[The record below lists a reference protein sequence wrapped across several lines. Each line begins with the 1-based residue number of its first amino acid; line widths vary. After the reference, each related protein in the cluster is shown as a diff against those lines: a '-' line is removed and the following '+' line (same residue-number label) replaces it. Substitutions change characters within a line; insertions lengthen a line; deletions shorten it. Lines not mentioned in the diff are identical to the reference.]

1 MNQQT
6 VYQTVSVQDELP
18 VEGEDILISY
28 DNGQTF
34 PESAAF
40 RETRTCMLAG
50 IGGGNGHFGSGF
62 CTNGS
67 SGCESGL
74 ILSDVTYW
82 LKPTAGYFFTPE
94 EFREV
99 LIKAQESAC
108 KQLLSDMAKGFL
120 ANKGKVEIFSD
131 KAVFQ
136 AIGETIQKFPLPDF
150 QTFYNQLT
158 GAGE

>member
-6 VYQTVSVQDELP
+6 VYQKAPEWDATLQVIQGVSTVVDF
-18 VEGEDILISY
+18 V
-28 DNGQTF
+28 
-34 PESAAF
+34 
-40 RETRTCMLAG
+40 
-50 IGGGNGHFGSGF
+50 
-62 CTNGS
+62 
-67 SGCESGL
+67 
-74 ILSDVTYW
+74 
-82 LKPTAGYFFTPE
+82 KPSTGYFFTPE

-120 ANKGKVEIFSD
+120 VNKDKVEIFSD

-136 AIGETIQKFPLPDF
+136 AIGETIQTFPLPDF

-158 GAGE
+158 ESK

>member
-1 MNQQT
+1 MQQT
-6 VYQTVSVQDELP
+6 TVYLQTP
-18 VEGEDILISY
+18 ANGEDLPSVEETVIIKTSK
-28 DNGQTF
+28 DNLEKGYCYKNPTTWYI
-34 PESAAF
+34 ES
-40 RETRTCMLAG
+40 
-50 IGGGNGHFGSGF
+50 
-62 CTNGS
+62 S
-67 SGCESGL
+67 SADFVEKPSH
-74 ILSDVTYW
+74 W
-82 LKPTAGYFFTPE
+82 LKPTTGYFFTPE

-120 ANKGKVEIFSD
+120 ENKDKVEIFSD

-158 GAGE
+158 ESK